1 VRRDGG
7 GVICSRVGEVT
18 FTLAYLN
25 LTSRARE
32 LTLQYA
38 RNRGNPQTHARPL
51 PLALPLPRP
60 HLQHSKYKAKK
71 DGNLLHVA
79 TVTASALLVGSRREG
94 GRSWG
99 ERGRRRR
106 RSDMFRGRDAWEG
119 DVIVASA
126 RPRGEGLVL
135 RWPDSSSERTV
146 LSIIGTVFPS
156 FPASLFSFLILGFR
170 G

>member
-1 VRRDGG
+1 VRRDGR

-18 FTLAYLN
+18 FTLAPYLN

-32 LTLQYA
+32 LTLQYLRTQSWKSA
-38 RNRGNPQTHARPL
+38 NTRSSPPTRSPP
-51 PLALPLPRP
+51 PRP
-60 HLQHSKYKAKK
+60 HLQHSKYKARK

-106 RSDMFRGRDAWEG
+106 RSDMFRGRDAWEEMSLSLLRAPG
-119 DVIVASA
+119 VRGSCCGPAVA
-126 RPRGEGLVL
+126 GFVK
-135 RWPDSSSERTV
+135 RTN
-146 LSIIGTVFPS
+146 
-156 FPASLFSFLILGFR
+156 
-170 G
+170 